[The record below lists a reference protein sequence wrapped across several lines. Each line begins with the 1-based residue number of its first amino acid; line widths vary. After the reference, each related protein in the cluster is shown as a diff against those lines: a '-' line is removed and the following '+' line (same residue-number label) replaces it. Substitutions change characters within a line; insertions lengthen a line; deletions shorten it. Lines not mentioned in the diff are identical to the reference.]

1 MVASVG
7 NDGIGL
13 VNYPAA
19 YDGVIG
25 VTSVGV
31 SGAVANFSNYGEGVD
46 IAAPGVGVLTA
57 SDSQDMAYFSGTS
70 ISAAMVT
77 GAIAMQL
84 GRDPYLSPAELEKV
98 LVKFSNESGKPG
110 PDKVS
115 GHGVLSLSR
124 LENQNN
130 PEYTDAAIA
139 GYYFNASNSLTSGTI
154 PFDVVVQNQ
163 GNTYLNNL
171 SLDVNYLG
179 INKRFLIGGLASGEI
194 RTEKLYVQGSDLGK
208 N

>member
-1 MVASVG
+1 MINIALEGRENEVLRGAVSYALEKVSVVASVG

-70 ISAAMVT
+70 ICCDGYWSDCNAT
-77 GAIAMQL
+77 WERPLFI
-84 GRDPYLSPAELEKV
+84 SAELEKV

-115 GHGVLSLSR
+115 GHGV
-124 LENQNN
+124 
-130 PEYTDAAIA
+130 
-139 GYYFNASNSLTSGTI
+139 
-154 PFDVVVQNQ
+154 
-163 GNTYLNNL
+163 
-171 SLDVNYLG
+171 
-179 INKRFLIGGLASGEI
+179 
-194 RTEKLYVQGSDLGK
+194 
-208 N
+208 